1 MMNRRTFSTLLA
13 GSVAAP
19 ALSSGIS
26 SASWGQTAKTRMA
39 LYSGVGPE
47 LTHYDVDVDGATLSR
62 RAAVKLPGGVQ
73 YAWPHPSRTFLYV
86 TSSTGGPGMTGNSH
100 HVSAFRI
107 DAAGALQ
114 PHGEP
119 LALKHRPIHNSVD
132 RSGEYLL
139 IAYNSPSSA
148 SVHRLKP
155 DGMIGEAVPQPEALD
170 CGIYGHQILATPG
183 NQSVFLVARGNN
195 AADGKPEDPGSLK
208 VFGFKNGVLSN
219 KASVQPG
226 TGLGFGPRH
235 LDFHPTRPLV
245 YVSIERQ
252 NKLYVYELTPEGGL
266 SRDPLFVK
274 DTLMGA
280 DNHVSTAGPIHVHP
294 SGRFVYLTNRA
305 PSSTPAP
312 GEELFEGKRVVT
324 SNDSTIAVFAIDPE
338 TGEPKLIETAD
349 SHGAHVRTFSFDAS
363 GQILVAGSLIP
374 VALRQGDRVTV
385 IPAGLA
391 VFRVGQDGKLT
402 FVHKYDIDTGT
413 LTQWW
418 SGMVALA

>member
-1 MMNRRTFSTLLA
+1 MIDRRTFSTLLA

-19 ALSSGIS
+19 ALSSGMS
-26 SASWGQTAKTRMA
+26 NAWGQTANTRMA

-47 LTHYDVDVDGATLSR
+47 LTHYEVDVDGAALTKL
-62 RAAVKLPGGVQ
+62 AAVKLPGGVQ
-73 YAWPHPSRTFLYV
+73 YAWPHPSRKFLYV

-100 HVSAFRI
+100 HVSALRI

-148 SVHRLKP
+148 TVHRLKP
-155 DGMIGEAVPQPEALD
+155 DGLIGEAVPQPEVLD
-170 CGIYGHQILATPG
+170 CGIYAHQILATPG
-183 NQSVFLVARGNN
+183 NQSVLLVTRGNN

-208 VFGFKNGVLSN
+208 AFGFKNGALSN

-226 TGLGFGPRH
+226 SGLGFGPRH

-252 NKLYVYELTPEGGL
+252 NQLYVYQLTPDGGL
-266 SRDPLFVK
+266 SPDPLFIK
-274 DTLMGA
+274 STLTGT
-280 DNHVSTAGPIHVHP
+280 DEHVSTAGPIHVHP

-338 TGEPKLIETAD
+338 TGEPRLVETAD
-349 SHGAHVRTFSFDAS
+349 AHGAHVRTFAFDAS
-363 GQILVAGSLIP
+363 GRILVAGSLIP
-374 VALRQGDRVTV
+374 VALRQGDRMTV

-391 VFRVGQDGKLT
+391 VFRVAEDGKLA
-402 FVHKYDIDTGT
+402 FVRKYDIDTGA

-418 SGMVALA
+418 SGMVPLA